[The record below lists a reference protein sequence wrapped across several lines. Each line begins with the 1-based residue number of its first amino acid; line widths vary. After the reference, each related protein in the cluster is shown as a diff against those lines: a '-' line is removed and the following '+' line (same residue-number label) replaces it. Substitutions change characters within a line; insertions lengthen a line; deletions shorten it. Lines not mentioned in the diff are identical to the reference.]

1 MKTPKRVSIK
11 FLFNKMC
18 LLLTP
23 NASPALM
30 QNGSSPYR
38 SILGRC
44 GHTPKLG
51 HLVTLANLTR

>member
-1 MKTPKRVSIK
+1 MKTPQRVSIN

-18 LLLTP
+18 LLPTP

-30 QNGSSPYR
+30 QNGSNPYR
-38 SILGRC
+38 TRLGSC

-51 HLVTLANLTR
+51 HSVTLANLTR